1 MLEDEPA
8 PRRPQDEF
16 ALHFIQNQSR
26 VYAYI
31 ATLLPNRSDAEEILQ
46 RTSLVM
52 WQKWDRFDPKYGF
65 VPWARGIALNE
76 IRNFLRRSDRKNVH
90 LSDSLV
96 SVLASDV
103 EREPEADR
111 VFALKKCLGQ
121 LDGRQKDLLEQCYLE
136 SLGAKEVASS
146 RGVSVDAIYMRV
158 HRIRRTLMQCVQ
170 KNLSGGMEPA
180 GDFKG

>member
-1 MLEDEPA
+1 MREDETA
-8 PRRPQDEF
+8 PRQPQDEF
-16 ALHFIQNQSR
+16 ALYFIQNQSR

-76 IRNFLRRSDRKNVH
+76 IRNFLRRSDRRNVH

-96 SVLASDV
+96 SMLASEV

-111 VFALKKCLGQ
+111 VSALKKCLGE
-121 LDGRQKDLLEQCYLE
+121 LEGRQRDLLEQCYLE

-158 HRIRRTLMQCVQ
+158 HRIRRVLMQCIERQ
-170 KNLSGGMEPA
+170 LGGGLGHV
-180 GDFKG
+180 GDIQG

>member
-1 MLEDEPA
+1 MREDESVTHQ
-8 PRRPQDEF
+8 PQDEF
-16 ALHFIQNQSR
+16 ALQFIQNQSR

-76 IRNFLRRSDRKNVH
+76 IRNFLRRSERKNVH
-90 LSDSLV
+90 LSDSLI

-103 EREPEADR
+103 EKEPDADR
-111 VFALKKCLGQ
+111 VSALRNCLGELEGQ
-121 LDGRQKDLLEQCYLE
+121 QRDLLEQCYLE
-136 SLGAKEVASS
+136 SLGAKEVAMS
-146 RGVSVDAIYMRV
+146 RGVSVDAVYMRV
-158 HRIRRTLMQCVQ
+158 HRIRRTLVRCIEKQI
-170 KNLSGGMEPA
+170 GGGLEPA
-180 GDFKG
+180 GEMKG